1 VPSQQAGWSQQLKT
15 VAAWADN
22 ERNRTATTAN
32 TLNFNMVI
40 SFFGALRDIAY
51 LDVFGMLL
59 TRKGRLS
66 LNAKVVFKSK
76 YSALIPETR
85 S

>member
-1 VPSQQAGWSQQLKT
+1 MT
-15 VAAWADN
+15 
-22 ERNRTATTAN
+22 
-32 TLNFNMVI
+32 I
-40 SFFGALRDIAY
+40 SFLSELLRGIACLDI
-51 LDVFGMLL
+51 LGMLL

-66 LNAKVVFKSK
+66 LNAKIVFKSK